1 LVHEEV
7 DLPQHPTRRAQVK
20 ENSVNSLLVLS
31 CGIAGGVIG
40 GYAAIPA
47 MMLWG
52 DMDGL
57 GVITWVPSGVAIG
70 ATVGVYIGTKL
81 A

>member
-1 LVHEEV
+1 MNGLFVV
-7 DLPQHPTRRAQVK
+7 G
-20 ENSVNSLLVLS
+20 
-31 CGIAGGVIG
+31 CGVVGGVVG
-40 GYAAIPA
+40 GYLSIPA

-70 ATVGVYIGTKL
+70 AAVGVYVGAQL
-81 A
+81 AG

>member
-1 LVHEEV
+1 M
-7 DLPQHPTRRAQVK
+7 
-20 ENSVNSLLVLS
+20 NGLLVVG
-31 CGIAGGVIG
+31 CGIAGGAIG
-40 GYAAIPA
+40 GYLAIPA

-70 ATVGVYIGTKL
+70 AIVGVYAGARVIS
-81 A
+81 